1 LKGRK
6 LFNLQSWSSASE
18 GNSHSWL
25 CPPPALTLCL
35 IDNNL
40 HGLAVMR
47 MSKPQPRAWP
57 CDGSILVYAQLSMV
71 LGPRFGD
78 HRDGFRFGTLTWSSR
93 LASPSN
99 RASDQKAH

>member
-1 LKGRK
+1 
-6 LFNLQSWSSASE
+6 
-18 GNSHSWL
+18 
-25 CPPPALTLCL
+25 
-35 IDNNL
+35 
-40 HGLAVMR
+40 
-47 MSKPQPRAWP
+47 
-57 CDGSILVYAQLSMV
+57 MV